1 MTQSFDTFP
10 AYETL
15 DSAWDGDDDIRDGYR
30 RVVDDVL
37 PAVRDTVSVR

>member
-1 MTQSFDTFP
+1 MLAPPQGD
-10 AYETL
+10 A
-15 DSAWDGDDDIRDGYR
+15 GDDDIRDGYR